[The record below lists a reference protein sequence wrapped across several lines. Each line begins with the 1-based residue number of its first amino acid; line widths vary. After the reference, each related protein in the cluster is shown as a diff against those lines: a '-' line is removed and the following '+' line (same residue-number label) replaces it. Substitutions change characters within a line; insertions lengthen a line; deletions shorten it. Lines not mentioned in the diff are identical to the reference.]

1 MKLYEKNAKILGFS
15 DEEFK
20 KLADP
25 ITVELVEDFLR
36 QSQKSDQT
44 LKQYKSGL
52 YIFCKFVH
60 DELGNKPVTK
70 LKIRDAMRYQNK
82 LVDIGLSD
90 SAIKFKRSVLK
101 LL

>member
-52 YIFCKFVH
+52 YIFCKFVFLFTRH
-60 DELGNKPVTK
+60 GIFL
-70 LKIRDAMRYQNK
+70 Y
-82 LVDIGLSD
+82 S
-90 SAIKFKRSVLK
+90 
-101 LL
+101 